1 MLFLVKQDFRSIIPN
16 KMMKRC
22 QQLNTLLFSWISL
35 PVIVLKYIQNIDY
48 RIDGPQY
55 QAHISTLRLIVEISQ
70 GGW

>member
-1 MLFLVKQDFRSIIPN
+1 
-16 KMMKRC
+16 MMKRC